1 MNNWNN
7 KKAVTRQQIEP
18 LCTKY
23 GVSELMASIL
33 YRRGITEGK
42 DLLYYLEEDL
52 RFQHSPFC
60 FSTMEDAVERII
72 SAKEEGEKVLIFGDS
87 DVDGITSTAILYEF
101 LRDFGLDV
109 SYKLPLADAPYGL
122 SKQAVQEHAENGGS
136 LIITVDCGISNFE
149 EIDFA
154 NQLGIDVIVTDHH
167 NPQDELPE
175 AIIFVNP
182 KVEECNYPFPDIS
195 GAAVAYKLV
204 SALRFSQTDYYNA
217 EICLMEVNYNQEDKN
232 YYVDCLKIKNL
243 VKIREL
249 HEKIVPGVTSIYDL
263 KLPYFLQGQ
272 LIYSWNAKETKQ
284 ILSQIFGNGIEF
296 NLNDLCSEISNVIPS
311 LKNKTKEELINLSS
325 FAKYFESES
334 TVLNALFNLY
344 VSYCKMCIAKK
355 YPKQIA
361 NERKDMQLVALAALA
376 DVMPMKNENRIFVK
390 NGMSIIKKDGPRSG
404 LAELFNKLKINRE
417 VITSKDLSWT
427 IIPSLNAAGRMGQSN
442 LALELIIEEDPK
454 KREILAN
461 QIYDLNE
468 QRKELVNQA
477 VFQIKDYSKKNVEEN
492 NNKICA
498 VFHECINSGVTGI
511 VAAKLMQEFDVPSIA
526 ITYSADVCV
535 GSMRSCRGFIATDFL
550 DSFGDFFINHGG
562 HNFAAGFSFEKEK
575 LDQFM
580 QIVKEKSKTLTL
592 DEESHD
598 VPIDAEIPAS
608 CMEAKI
614 FDLLEA
620 FEPYGNENPEL
631 VLISNNLKV
640 SDGLTVGKKEPYS
653 LKLVFDCGKT
663 KVPALYWKEGALL
676 NNEVFIG
683 QNYDIIYNLD
693 RNYFNGISTPQII
706 LNGIRKSQ

>member
-1 MNNWNN
+1 MTNWNN

-33 YRRGITEGK
+33 YRRGITEGH
-42 DLLYYLEEDL
+42 DILYYLEDDL

-72 SAKEEGEKVLIFGDS
+72 TAKEEGEKVLIFGDS

-101 LRDFGLDV
+101 LVDFGIDV
-109 SYKLPLADAPYGL
+109 TYKLPLADAPYGL
-122 SKQAVQEHAENGGS
+122 SIEAVDEHAANGGT
-136 LIITVDCGISNFE
+136 LIITVDCGISNFT
-149 EIDFA
+149 EIQHA
-154 NQLGIDVIVTDHH
+154 NELGIDVIVTDHH
-167 NPQDELPE
+167 NPQDELPQ

-182 KVEECNYPFPDIS
+182 KVEECNYPFKDIS

-217 EICLMEVNYNQEDKN
+217 EICLLDVNYNEN
-232 YYVDCLKIKNL
+232 ENCVNVDCLKIKNL
-243 VKIREL
+243 VKVKEL
-249 HEKIVPGVTSIYDL
+249 HEKIIPGKTSIYDL

-272 LIYSWNAKETKQ
+272 LIYAWNASETKK
-284 ILSQIFGNGIEF
+284 LLYEIFGSGIEF
-296 NLNDLCSEISNVIPS
+296 NLYDLGSEISNAIPS
-311 LKNKTKEELINLSS
+311 LKNKSKDELIKLSS
-325 FAKYFESES
+325 FAKYFDSER
-334 TVLNALFNLY
+334 TVLNAIYNVY

-355 YPKQIA
+355 YPKQIV
-361 NERKDMQLVALAALA
+361 NEKKDMQLVALAALA

-390 NGMSIIKKDGPRSG
+390 NGISIIKKDGPRKG

-417 VITSKDLSWT
+417 NLSSKDLSWT
-427 IIPSLNAAGRMGQSN
+427 IIPSLNAAGRMGKSN
-442 LALELIIEEDPK
+442 IALELIIQEDAK
-454 KREILAN
+454 QREILAN
-461 QIYDLNE
+461 QVYDLNE
-468 QRKELVNQA
+468 MRKELVTEA
-477 VFQIKDYSKKNVEEN
+477 VFKIKDISQESLSKN

-498 VFHECINSGVTGI
+498 VFHESINSGVTGI
-511 VAAKLMQEFDVPSIA
+511 VAAKLMQEYDVPAIA
-526 ITYSADVCV
+526 ISFSANVCV

-562 HNFAAGFSFEKEK
+562 HDFAAGFSFEKEK
-575 LDQFM
+575 LNEFM
-580 QIVKEKSKTLTL
+580 KIVYEKSSSIIL
-592 DEESHD
+592 DTED
-598 VPIDAEIPAS
+598 AGVQIDAEIPAER
-608 CMEAKI
+608 MEAKI

-631 VLISNNLKV
+631 TIISNNLKV
-640 SDGLTVGKKEPYS
+640 CDGMTVGKKDPLS

-676 NNEVFIG
+676 NNQVFIG

-693 RNYFNGISTPQII
+693 RNYYNGISTPQII
-706 LNGIRKSQ
+706 LNGIRKST